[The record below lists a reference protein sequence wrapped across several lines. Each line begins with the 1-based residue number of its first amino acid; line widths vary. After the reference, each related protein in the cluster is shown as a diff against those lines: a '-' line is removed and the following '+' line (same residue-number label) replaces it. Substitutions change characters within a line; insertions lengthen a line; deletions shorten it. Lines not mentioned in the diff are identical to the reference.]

1 PSSLISHLVQFPDMC
16 MCYTF
21 IHVTLPLLIMNI
33 MFCMAACN
41 NAEYE
46 VNGECCPMC
55 DPGKQVK
62 KHCDE
67 NTSTTCALCPAMT
80 YTTSPNGL
88 TECLPC
94 FVCDTSNGLRVKQEC
109 TLISNTVCEP
119 LSGYYCIDLLSSCKK
134 AVKYSTCSPGQYIN
148 QTGQSF
154 QKRYMCSS
162 TRVRLSNSCEP
173 LGKITIREGTD
184 TTDAECSNGVPS
196 YLLPLILSVCVL
208 VVFITLIIVKK
219 INCKYAGVNRVTNQM
234 I

>member
-1 PSSLISHLVQFPDMC
+1 
-16 MCYTF
+16 
-21 IHVTLPLLIMNI
+21 
-33 MFCMAACN
+33 
-41 NAEYE
+41 
-46 VNGECCPMC
+46 
-55 DPGKQVK
+55 
-62 KHCDE
+62 
-67 NTSTTCALCPAMT
+67 MT
-80 YTTSPNGL
+80 YTNSPNGL

-94 FVCDTSNGLRVKQEC
+94 LVCDTSNGLRVKQAC

-148 QTGQSF
+148 QTGTEFTDTVCDDCPVGSYSDDTF
-154 QKRYMCSS
+154 CKLH
-162 TRVRLSNSCEP
+162 TNCES

-184 TTDAECSNGVPS
+184 TTDAECSNGAPS